1 MSVLDAGLEKKR
13 GGKKTIIENY
23 SNTDLRRIV
32 RAVNKKLRECE
43 DGTDTTTCQLI
54 MAAGYDVNKLSEGD
68 LLDIHEALF
77 RAAKASNIT
86 LDMSAHEGLVEGLPY
101 NLDFIV
107 RQN

>member
-1 MSVLDAGLEKKR
+1 MFGPSRPQARPVVEPLGA
-13 GGKKTIIENY
+13 NW
-23 SNTDLRRIV
+23 TDNVCIV
-32 RAVNKKLRECE
+32 RAVNIKLRECE
-43 DGTDTTTCQLI
+43 DGTDTTTSQLI

-77 RAAKASNIT
+77 REAKASNIT

-107 RQN
+107 RRK

>member
-1 MSVLDAGLEKKR
+1 MNEYYTK
-13 GGKKTIIENY
+13 
-23 SNTDLRRIV
+23 TDLRRIV

-54 MAAGYDVNKLSEGD
+54 MAAGYDDNKLSEGD

-77 RAAKASNIT
+77 RAAKTSKIT
-86 LDMSAHEGLVEGLPY
+86 LDMSAHDGMEEGLPY

-107 RQN
+107 RRVD

>member
-1 MSVLDAGLEKKR
+1 MNEYYTK
-13 GGKKTIIENY
+13 
-23 SNTDLRRIV
+23 TDLRRIV

-43 DGTDTTTCQLI
+43 DGTDITTCQLVVET
-54 MAAGYDVNKLSEGD
+54 GYDVKRLSEGD

-86 LDMSAHEGLVEGLPY
+86 LDMSAHEGMEEGLPY

-107 RQN
+107 RRN

>member
-1 MSVLDAGLEKKR
+1 MS
-13 GGKKTIIENY
+13 ENY
-23 SNTDLRRIV
+23 TKADLRRIV

-43 DGTDTTTCQLI
+43 DGTDITTCQLVVET
-54 MAAGYDVNKLSEGD
+54 GYDVKRLSEGD

-107 RQN
+107 RRK

>member
-13 GGKKTIIENY
+13 GKKTMSENY

-54 MAAGYDVNKLSEGD
+54 MEVGYDVNKLSEGD
-68 LLDIHEALF
+68 LWIYTKLCSE
-77 RAAKASNIT
+77 
-86 LDMSAHEGLVEGLPY
+86 
-101 NLDFIV
+101 
-107 RQN
+107 RQRQVISHWTCQPMKVW